1 LRETVGAFA
10 RLVDDGVVGMLGV
23 SNQWAWQVE
32 RARTLAAE
40 AGVAGYEV
48 LQHHLSYLR
57 PRTDLPGRR
66 SPDGEPGVASG
77 DVLSYLRAHPAVTPV
92 VYSPLLRGAYTRGD
106 RPLGP
111 EYDHP
116 GTTARLAAL
125 REVSQQTG
133 ATPNQVV
140 LAWLLGGDI
149 PMVPLLSAS
158 TVEQLDESLE
168 AVDLELEPEQRA
180 TLDAAR

>member
-1 LRETVGAFA
+1 
-10 RLVDDGVVGMLGV
+10 M
-23 SNQWAWQVE
+23 
-32 RARTLAAE
+32 
-40 AGVAGYEV
+40 
-48 LQHHLSYLR
+48 
-57 PRTDLPGRR
+57 P
-66 SPDGEPGVASG
+66 SG

-92 VYSPLLRGAYTRGD
+92 VYSPLLRGAYTRDD

-116 GTTARLAAL
+116 GTAARLTAL
-125 REVSQQTG
+125 RDVSQHTG

-158 TVEQLDESLE
+158 RIEQLDESLE
-168 AVDLELEPEQRA
+168 AVDLELTPEQRQ